1 MTKNMVCSQYSEKR
15 ELIMGRGKADAGSRR
30 VGLDLVR
37 TFAILFV
44 IGAHFFMNSD
54 FNISRFN
61 SPSMFVQGMLQTLT
75 MTNVPLFLIL
85 IGYLNLNKK
94 IGKKYYRNM
103 FRVIWAYLFFSV
115 VTIVVSK
122 YVWHEPVT
130 LKSAVLGITSF
141 TAIRYGWFIEMWIGL
156 YLLTPFL
163 NILWHNIE
171 SRKHRGVL
179 IITLYLLSALPDF
192 FNRYGLHLVPGYWE
206 TMAYPLVYYFIGA
219 YFREYKPT
227 FSKWKIGVAIVG
239 LCLINPLFSLA
250 VKGTAP
256 MMHIVGDGNG
266 IVVIPLASLFFMLC
280 YDVKWTGGSQM
291 LCSISKLSLDMY
303 LVSYIWDRLC
313 YPWFKDNMVKSQ
325 DEFGYYYLLIIGTVF
340 VLSYISALMKNG
352 IFRLIRILT

>member
-1 MTKNMVCSQYSEKR
+1 
-15 ELIMGRGKADAGSRR
+15 
-30 VGLDLVR
+30 
-37 TFAILFV
+37 
-44 IGAHFFMNSD
+44 
-54 FNISRFN
+54 
-61 SPSMFVQGMLQTLT
+61 MFVQGMLQTLT
-75 MTNVPLFLIL
+75 MTNVPLFMIL

-171 SRKHRGVL
+171 CRKHRGVL

-352 IFRLIRILT
+352 IFRLIRIPT